1 MDNSKLEQALI
12 LNLDQ
17 EIAEYEKKLSVEP
30 LQLFSYSAIS

>member
-17 EIAEYEKKLSVEP
+17 EIAEYEKKLSVAEVVK
-30 LQLFSYSAIS
+30 QK

>member
-17 EIAEYEKKLSVEP
+17 EIAEYEKKLSVDEVVK
-30 LQLFSYSAIS
+30 QK

>member
-17 EIAEYEKKLSVEP
+17 EIAEYEKKLSVDE
-30 LQLFSYSAIS
+30 LVN